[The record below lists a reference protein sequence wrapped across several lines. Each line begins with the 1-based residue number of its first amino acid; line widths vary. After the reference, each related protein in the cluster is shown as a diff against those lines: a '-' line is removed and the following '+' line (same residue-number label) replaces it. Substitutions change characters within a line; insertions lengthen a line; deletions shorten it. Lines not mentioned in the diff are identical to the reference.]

1 MILTKLKTMKIITLC
16 LLLIS
21 PALFAQELFKAHLY
35 APELIFKYQDEI
47 NLTPEQKKKIREL
60 YDNSS
65 LTYNHNK
72 WDLDAEMLKL
82 EKILA
87 KDNVDKAEAEKQLEK
102 ILGLENEIKMMRLSA
117 MIAIKNELT
126 LQQQKQ
132 LDPYKKSMSGGYD
145 IISSVNEDPRVV
157 VRVSGDDADNQPLYI
172 IVNGKIRKEVEE
184 MSQVDPEQIKSIE
197 VIKGASALE
206 LYGERGKNGVVIV
219 HLK

>member
-1 MILTKLKTMKIITLC
+1 MKIITLC